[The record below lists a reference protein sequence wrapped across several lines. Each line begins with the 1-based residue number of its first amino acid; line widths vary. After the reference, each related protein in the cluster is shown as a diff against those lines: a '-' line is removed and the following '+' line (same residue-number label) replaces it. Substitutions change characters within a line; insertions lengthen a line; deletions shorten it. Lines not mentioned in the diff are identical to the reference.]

1 MSDEPHPPQGS
12 DPVTLPDPAPRPAST
27 LRARTTR
34 IVSAFGPGGWARRS
48 AKLWGFLAFTLLVIF
63 LARHVILPFVFGLLL
78 AYILA
83 PVVRWLSLKKDG
95 RPRMPK
101 GLAIILCYIV
111 LLAVIGLF
119 LGALLPRLSKDIARV
134 GREAP
139 TLYAKLI
146 DTWTPQVAGWL
157 ETNFPSLR
165 HTQPPLPEATPPVDP
180 MLPPGTQLV
189 ATPLADGRL
198 AIQLEATGLEIT
210 KLGPSGVTVSP
221 RKEAAEA
228 MSLEDKLRGLTRESV
243 IGLQTE
249 LGSVFRFGQQ
259 VIKALIR
266 GVFTFFL
273 VLMIGAFILLDLSRL
288 NTFVRG
294 LIPANYHA
302 DYEVIVAGSDRG
314 LSGVIRGQLLIC
326 LVNGVLTYIGL
337 LVFGVKY
344 ALLLTS
350 VAAVLSLIPI
360 FGSILSTIPIVLAA
374 LVSGD
379 TGLEIARG
387 FGILGWIIAIHLLE
401 ANYLN
406 PRIIGTAAKIH
417 PVLVVFAL
425 VLGEHSYGLTG
436 ALLAVPVA
444 SIVQVLFIFFRDKA
458 WRADTAPSGAT

>member
-1 MSDEPHPPQGS
+1 MSNEPT
-12 DPVTLPDPAPRPAST
+12 DPKGTDGVSLPAPAPRPTST

-34 IVSAFGPGGWARRS
+34 TVVSAFGPGGWARRF
-48 AKLWGFLAFTLLVIF
+48 AKLWGFLGFTLLVIF
-63 LARHVILPFVFGLLL
+63 LARHVVLPFVFGLLL
-78 AYILA
+78 AYVLA
-83 PVVRWLSLKKDG
+83 PVIRWLSLKKNG
-95 RPRMPK
+95 SKRMPK
-101 GLAIILCYIV
+101 GLAIILCYVV

-119 LGALLPRLSKDIARV
+119 LGALLPRLSKDVARI

-139 TLYAKLI
+139 SLYAKLV

-157 ETNFPSLR
+157 EVNFPSLR
-165 HTQPPLPEATPPVDP
+165 HAQPPISDESAVVDSD
-180 MLPPGTQLV
+180 LPPGTHLV
-189 ATPLADGRL
+189 VTPLTDGRVAVRL
-198 AIQLEATGLEIT
+198 ESTQLEIS
-210 KLGPSGVTVSP
+210 KLGPNGVTVSA
-221 RKEAAEA
+221 RRETSETTN
-228 MSLEDKLRGLTRESV
+228 LEEKLRALIRESV
-243 IGLQTE
+243 TGLQAE
-249 LGSVFRFGQQ
+249 LGNVFRFGQK
-259 VIKALIR
+259 VIKAVIR
-266 GVFTFFL
+266 GVFAFFL

-294 LIPANYHA
+294 LIPTNYHA
-302 DYEVIVAGSDRG
+302 DYEIIIAGVDRG

-337 LVFGVKY
+337 LVFGIKY

-374 LVSGD
+374 LVSGES
-379 TGLEIARG
+379 GLE
-387 FGILGWIIAIHLLE
+387 FGLGLAILGWVIGIHLLE

-458 WRADTAPSGAT
+458 WRSEPLPAA